1 MERETM
7 FSAIEPN
14 HGGTRRRDLDDGE
27 DRARIP
33 AGDPAARCAGHPVRR
48 GPMSWPLSADRSEL
62 VDELIA
68 VLRRDG
74 GARFVTAPV
83 VCADARDFP
92 GRWTPTVAG
101 ASALLRLLCWHA
113 HLDVEVGVEDAR
125 TGRPRKREVHTR
137 VELVDASDGRAT
149 FRIDAVGNDDVA
161 GLLAL
166 QVGRA
171 YVALVGRD
179 PFRGDTELPD
189 LRTGAIAAVAI
200 GLGVLVANAWRH
212 DRTALAHRRP
222 IRSLAHDE
230 IALLLGL
237 QALLCGAT
245 PAAFD
250 TLHADAVADAA
261 RWRDELAPHRDELAA
276 MLELSP
282 SPLTRGERPAL
293 EVDTPDPPVKFN
305 AGRKE
310 FRAVRREGHPVLGM
324 LVGAAGFLLGPV
336 GGAFGIAAGGAVGAR
351 LGHRYWYCADPDCHR
366 PIAEDA
372 AECPGCGATFVGEI
386 AHQNERLDREDELA

>member
-1 MERETM
+1 
-7 FSAIEPN
+7 
-14 HGGTRRRDLDDGE
+14 
-27 DRARIP
+27 
-33 AGDPAARCAGHPVRR
+33 
-48 GPMSWPLSADRSEL
+48 MSWPLSADRGEL
-62 VDELIA
+62 VDELAA

-83 VCADARDFP
+83 VRADARDFP
-92 GRWTPTVAG
+92 GRWAPTVAG
-101 ASALLRLLCWHA
+101 AGALLRLLCWHG
-113 HLDVEVGVEDAR
+113 HLDVEVAVEDGR
-125 TGRPRKREVHTR
+125 TGRPRKREADTR
-137 VELVDASDGRAT
+137 VELVGVSDGRAT
-149 FRIDAVGNDDVA
+149 FRVEAVGNDDVA

-189 LRTGAIAAVAI
+189 TRTGAIAAIAI

-212 DRTALAHRRP
+212 DRTAIAHRRP

-237 QALLCGAT
+237 QALLRGAT

-282 SPLTRGERPAL
+282 LPLTRGERPTF
-293 EVDTPDPPVKFN
+293 EVDTPDPPVRFN
-305 AGRKE
+305 AGRKG
-310 FRAVRREGHPVLGM
+310 FRVSRREGHPVLGM
-324 LVGAAGFLLGPV
+324 IVGAAGLLLGPV
-336 GGAFGIAAGGAVGAR
+336 GGVFGIATGCAVGAC
-351 LGHRYWYCADPDCHR
+351 LGHRSWYCADPDCHR
-366 PIAEDA
+366 PVAKDA
-372 AECPGCGATFVGEI
+372 AECPGCGAVFAGEI
-386 AHQNERLDREDELA
+386 AHESERLDREDELVSRPGSPTG